1 MAAHQQRPG
10 GGSVVATDEAL
21 PPPLR
26 HALAARGIPI
36 ESLHLP
42 LPKDG
47 KLQSPPAGARLC
59 VALIGTAELP
69 ADPATA
75 QANVAVL
82 DDAGWPVVLIG
93 PATSATEEA
102 LVERVHAWLP
112 LPLEEP
118 LLLTA
123 IRSGFGVAAARAERD
138 AAQELAKLKTAEAKS
153 LYEIGTALS
162 AERDMN
168 RLQELIL
175 QRCRELTGADAGSL
189 YLLDDDANKQRILRF
204 EIAQND
210 SVVGGGFRKM
220 TMPLT
225 DESIAGYVALTG
237 RTLNLADAYQ
247 LPAGTPFRFNDAF
260 DRSSGYRTKSMLVV
274 PMRNHE
280 GDVIGVIQLINRKRS
295 FTTKLEN
302 PEIVEREVESFSVE
316 SEQVLDSLTSQAAV
330 ALDNR
335 LLLDNIEQLFE
346 GFVRASVTA
355 IESRDPTTSGHSE
368 RVAELTVGIARVVS
382 DIGVD
387 RWKNVGFT
395 EQQLREIRYAGLLHD
410 FGKIGVR
417 ENVLVKAKKLFDWQ
431 LDVIRLRFALLHKTH
446 EFEYERKQLDAILNH
461 GQEGWL
467 KVRDTLEREHEARL
481 AQLDEDLTAIIEAN
495 EPTVLDQEAADRLTT
510 IATRQLEVNG
520 VTAPMLG
527 DDEILA
533 LSVRRG
539 SLTEN
544 ERREIESH
552 VSHTFRFLSLMP
564 WTRQL
569 KGVPLIAWS
578 HHEKLDGTGYP
589 QGLKGDQIP
598 LQSRMMTIAD
608 IYDALTASDR
618 PYKRAVPVVK
628 ALDILN
634 DEVRRGA
641 LDSELLDI
649 FIQRKVYELVTPS
662 GEPRESSLVIAR

>member
-1 MAAHQQRPG
+1 MLEGQHTSRGAYVAATEGVLPVSLRQALASRGLRITTLRLPLTAE
-10 GGSVVATDEAL
+10 SEPPASRTDVSLAIVGTEQL
-21 PPPLR
+21 PPDPAEAEAVLARFQAAGYAIILLGPATPTITEPLLQAVHVWLPLEAEER
-26 HALAARGIPI
+26 QLLAAIRSALAA
-36 ESLHLP
+36 
-42 LPKDG
+42 
-47 KLQSPPAGARLC
+47 
-59 VALIGTAELP
+59 GT
-69 ADPATA
+69 T
-75 QANVAVL
+75 
-82 DDAGWPVVLIG
+82 
-93 PATSATEEA
+93 
-102 LVERVHAWLP
+102 RV
-112 LPLEEP
+112 
-118 LLLTA
+118 
-123 IRSGFGVAAARAERD
+123 ERD
-138 AAQELAKLKTAEAKS
+138 AARELAQLKTQEAKS

-162 AERDMN
+162 AERDLN

-189 YLLDDDANKQRILRF
+189 YLLDEDADKQRILRF

-210 SVVGGGFRKM
+210 SVVGGSFRKR

-237 RTLNLADAYQ
+237 RTLNLEDAYN
-247 LPAGTPFRFNDAF
+247 LPPNEPFRFNDAF

-295 FTTKLEN
+295 FATRLES
-302 PEIVEREVESFSVE
+302 PAIVEREVEPFPPE

-335 LLLDNIEQLFE
+335 LLLDNIEQLLE

-368 RVAELTVGIARVVS
+368 RVAELTVGIARAVT
-382 DIGVD
+382 DIGVGRFKD
-387 RWKNVGFT
+387 IGFT
-395 EQQLREIRYAGLLHD
+395 DQQLREIRYAGLLHD

-417 ENVLVKAKKLFDWQ
+417 EHVLVKAKKLYDWQ
-431 LDVIRLRFALLHKTH
+431 LEVIRLRFAMLRKTTET
-446 EFEYERKQLDAILNH
+446 EFERRQLELILKH

-467 KVRDTLEREHEARL
+467 RLRDALAAEHAQKL
-481 AQLDEDLTAIIEAN
+481 AELDAELAAIIEAN
-495 EPTVLDQEAADRLTT
+495 EPTVLDEDAASRLAG
-510 IATRQLEVNG
+510 IAARRLDVNG
-520 VTAPMLG
+520 VEAPLLG
-527 DDEILA
+527 DDEFIA

-539 SLTEN
+539 SLTEQ

-569 KGVPLIAWS
+569 KQVPFIAWS
-578 HHEKLDGTGYP
+578 HHEKLNGTGYP
-589 QGLKGDQIP
+589 QGLKGEQIP
-598 LQSRMMTIAD
+598 IQSRMMTIAD

-628 ALDILN
+628 ALDILS

-641 LDSELLDI
+641 LDADLLDV
-649 FIQRKVYELVTPS
+649 FIKRRVYELTTP
-662 GEPRESSLVIAR
+662 GGAATEVPALIAR